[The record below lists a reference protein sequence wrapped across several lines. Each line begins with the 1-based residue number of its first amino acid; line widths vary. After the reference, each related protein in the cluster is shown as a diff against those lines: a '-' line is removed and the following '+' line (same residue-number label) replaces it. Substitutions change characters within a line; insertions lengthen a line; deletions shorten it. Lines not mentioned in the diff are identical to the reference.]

1 MTDLIKDIKF
11 KSKPVAVVSSDWH
24 LAFNTWKKH
33 PDINGDAEYSLAQ
46 IVDISIELGVPLIAA
61 GDLFDKKTTDSYSV
75 VAAST
80 QMSRMQAKRLPVYYV
95 QGQHEMSHPTWMSLF
110 PTCINVHNEFF
121 KIGNFN
127 LFGYDYFVPTS
138 VEDSYSRFKEADIL
152 VTHQTWS
159 ELLPKHRSNLYCSY
173 GLVASN
179 IPYKAIISGDYHS
192 HFVDKIHGS
201 NCVFVSPGSTCLQD
215 LSEPPNKAVWVMTE
229 NMEFVSVPIRS
240 RVLINVTINS
250 ENDLFVSASLADKMV
265 VGDLTNGI
273 GKPILRIKY
282 NTDIK
287 NVYAA
292 MNNAYKDKA
301 YLDFKPII
309 EEEVTDNPVDYHP
322 IKMATS
328 SIGEIFCES
337 LSTCFPKDH
346 RGITDVGR
354 LWSTTTLDE
363 LRKEIGAISG
373 EIKDID
379 NPKPKE

>member
-1 MTDLIKDIKF
+1 
-11 KSKPVAVVSSDWH
+11 
-24 LAFNTWKKH
+24 
-33 PDINGDAEYSLAQ
+33 
-46 IVDISIELGVPLIAA
+46 
-61 GDLFDKKTTDSYSV
+61 
-75 VAAST
+75 
-80 QMSRMQAKRLPVYYV
+80 
-95 QGQHEMSHPTWMSLF
+95 
-110 PTCINVHNEFF
+110 
-121 KIGNFN
+121 
-127 LFGYDYFVPTS
+127 
-138 VEDSYSRFKEADIL
+138 
-152 VTHQTWS
+152 
-159 ELLPKHRSNLYCSY
+159 
-173 GLVASN
+173 
-179 IPYKAIISGDYHS
+179 
-192 HFVDKIHGS
+192 
-201 NCVFVSPGSTCLQD
+201 
-215 LSEPPNKAVWVMTE
+215 
-229 NMEFVSVPIRS
+229 
-240 RVLINVTINS
+240 
-250 ENDLFVSASLADKMV
+250 MV

-309 EEEVTDNPVDYHP
+309 EEEVTGNPVDYHP